1 DSLRQSIG
9 DNLSRMDFY
18 RIVLQVVELT
28 NEGHTE
34 ARLPPRTKLRLGWSK
49 TFFPLALS
57 HYDGKWIITQ
67 NFGAERPTLQK
78 GQELLRLNGQS
89 VDSLARSF
97 FPYLASDGFNQTS
110 KYEWVGSLNFALFY
124 RLVYGP
130 VDQFRLTVRAMDGPQ
145 TFTVELDPV
154 RFTAYKKKNAK
165 FPPRYFEYTRFT
177 RRILN
182 DSIAY
187 LSVPSF
193 GGRAQTFADYYRMAF
208 SEIDSLGIQ
217 HLIID
222 IQDNG
227 GGTEGN
233 ENLLFSYLTDQAIRK
248 YRRVTMRQAPYL
260 DNKDDNSFQLDRW
273 EWRDSLAYRGEFT
286 TSSAY
291 LSDIGHQAPDPA
303 LRYRGKV
310 YVLISGTTF
319 SGGAEFASLLR
330 MSGRGIFIG
339 EETGGTYEGNVSGYS
354 ETIKLP
360 HSKIRVDIP
369 TVHFQVD
376 VQPQRPGRG
385 VFPDHYVP
393 QTAADYREG
402 TNAKLEY
409 TLELIQGR
417 RR

>member
-1 DSLRQSIG
+1 MGRGATLSLITKMKKQLLIAGLVLFIASGALAQKNMAAKKLRRDFDFLVAELRAKHQGLYQYLPRTEVDRRLDSLRQSIG

-57 HYDGKWIITQ
+57 HHDGKWIITQ

-193 GGRAQTFADYYRMAF
+193 GGRAQTFADYSRMAF

-248 YRRVTMRQAPYL
+248 YRRVTMRQAPFL
-260 DNKDDNSFQLDRW
+260 DN
-273 EWRDSLAYRGEFT
+273 
-286 TSSAY
+286 
-291 LSDIGHQAPDPA
+291 
-303 LRYRGKV
+303 
-310 YVLISGTTF
+310 
-319 SGGAEFASLLR
+319 
-330 MSGRGIFIG
+330 
-339 EETGGTYEGNVSGYS
+339 
-354 ETIKLP
+354 
-360 HSKIRVDIP
+360 
-369 TVHFQVD
+369 
-376 VQPQRPGRG
+376 
-385 VFPDHYVP
+385 
-393 QTAADYREG
+393 
-402 TNAKLEY
+402 
-409 TLELIQGR
+409 
-417 RR
+417 